1 MARRDRGT
9 PGWSDEEDPEEVIR
23 TLRAEMAV
31 RKRKNDTLDQAV
43 KDLEKKNKS
52 QKILMEK
59 AEKDAET
66 TDLQLFHGLHTWCQ
80 PAVVALTAVVLASY
94 KYDIAQAVNHDESAM
109 DSVGW
114 LIGNALGWG
123 VPAFLL
129 PMVYWHRLDPTVR
142 MSVIGVMLLLA
153 ACFWMV
159 SLSWG

>member
-1 MARRDRGT
+1 MAQEDRRNNGRDK
-9 PGWSDEEDPEEVIR
+9 EEDSEEVIR
-23 TLRAEMAV
+23 TLRAQMAT
-31 RKRKNDTLDQAV
+31 RKRKNDALDLNI
-43 KDLEKKNKS
+43 KDLEKTIAT
-52 QKILMEK
+52 QKIRIAKSEK
-59 AEKDAET
+59 EAET

-80 PAVVALTAVVLASY
+80 PAVVALTSIVLASF
-94 KYDIAQAVNHDESAM
+94 KYDIAKAVNHDESAM

-129 PMVYWHRLDPTVR
+129 PMVYWHQLDPTVR
-142 MSVIGVMLLLA
+142 MSVIGIMLLLA